1 MTVDAKSRPVTLTWQ
16 GLRYH
21 VVAKPVR
28 WFERRPWWIE
38 ESRAERGRE
47 GLVDYEIWRV
57 QIVPER
63 SPSAQARTIDVS
75 RHGRAERWR
84 VVRLHDAA
92 A

>member
-1 MTVDAKSRPVTLTWQ
+1 MTLDAKRRPASLAWR
-16 GLRYH
+16 GLSYR

-63 SPSAQARTIDVS
+63 RPSAEVRTIDVS
-75 RHGRAERWR
+75 RHGAAGRWR